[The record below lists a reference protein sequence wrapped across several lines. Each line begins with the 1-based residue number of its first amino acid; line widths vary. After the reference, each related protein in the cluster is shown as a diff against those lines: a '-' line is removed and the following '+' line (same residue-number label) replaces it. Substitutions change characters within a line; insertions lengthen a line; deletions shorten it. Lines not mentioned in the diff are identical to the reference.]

1 MANLATKLSHYKKL
15 ADELVCRLVR
25 HDLNRYIYTNMYSN
39 IYHHALFE
47 DYISSFGFKY
57 DLDTV
62 LYFGASLD

>member
-1 MANLATKLSHYKKL
+1 MANLATNLSHHKKL
-15 ADELVCRLVR
+15 AGELVHKLVR
-25 HDLNRYIYTNMYSN
+25 NDLNGHLYQHIY
-39 IYHHALFE
+39 YHDLFE